1 MAPKKSSHL
10 GPACALVALAF
21 IWGYNWV
28 VMKVALLDAP
38 PMTFTALRSLLSAA
52 VMFVVLLVLR
62 QPPRPVRGWSLVLL
76 GLLQTTG
83 FVGFTA
89 LALETGAAGKSAVL
103 AYTMPF
109 WTLLMTG
116 PLLGEWMP
124 RSQWPAVAL
133 AVAGL
138 VGILSPWTGSLVGA
152 ASLFSLGAAWV
163 WAISNIVA
171 KRMRLHGS
179 ELLNVTA
186 WQTLYGGI
194 CLGALAL
201 LTDGEPV
208 RFTVGFSLAL
218 AYNVFLSTAL
228 AWLLWLYALNT
239 MSAVASGFAVL
250 GVPVVAI
257 GAAWLQLGERPTG
270 AEAIGMLLIV
280 IALAWLSVSGA
291 RQSAREVAGG

>member
-1 MAPKKSSHL
+1 MMPKTSDRL
-10 GPACALVALAF
+10 GPAIALVALAF

-28 VMKVALLDAP
+28 VMKVALVYAP

-52 VMFVVLLVLR
+52 VLFAVLLVLR
-62 QPPRPVRGWSLVLL
+62 RPLRPVRGWSLVLL

-133 AVAGL
+133 AVLGL
-138 VGILSPWTGSLVGA
+138 VGILSPWNESLGGA

-171 KRMRLHGS
+171 KRMQLHGG

-186 WQTLYGGI
+186 WQTLYGGVCI
-194 CLGALAL
+194 GVLAL
-201 LTDGEPV
+201 FADSEPV
-208 RFTVGFSLAL
+208 RFTVGFSMAL
-218 AYNVFLSTAL
+218 AFNVFFATAL
-228 AWLLWLYALNT
+228 AWLLWLYALNK
-239 MSAVASGFAVL
+239 MSAAASGLAVL

-257 GAAWLQLGERPTG
+257 AAAWLQLGERPTPG
-270 AEAIGMLLIV
+270 ESAGMLLIV
-280 IALAWLSVSGA
+280 VALAWLSVAGS
-291 RQSAREVAGG
+291 RQPAREVAGG

>member
-1 MAPKKSSHL
+1 MTAKTSDRL
-10 GPACALVALAF
+10 GPAIALVALAF

-28 VMKVALLDAP
+28 VMKVALENASP
-38 PMTFTALRSLLSAA
+38 VNFTALRSLLSAA
-52 VMFVVLLVLR
+52 VMFAVLIMLR
-62 QPPRPVRGWSLVLL
+62 RPLRPVRGWSLVLL

-116 PLLGEWMP
+116 PLLGERMP

-138 VGILSPWTGSLVGA
+138 VGILSPWS
-152 ASLFSLGAAWV
+152 ASLGIAAGLYSLGAAWA
-163 WAISNIVA
+163 WAISNVVA
-171 KRMRLHGS
+171 KRMRLDGS

-194 CLGALAL
+194 CLGVLAL
-201 LTDGEPV
+201 FADNEPM
-208 RFTVGFSLAL
+208 RFTFGFTLAL
-218 AYNVFLSTAL
+218 IFNVVFATAL
-228 AWLLWLYALNT
+228 AWLLWLYALNK
-239 MSAVASGFAVL
+239 MSAAASGLAIL

-257 GAAWLQLGERPTG
+257 AAAWLQLGERPTPG
-270 AEAIGMLLIV
+270 EAAGMLLIV
-280 IALAWLSVSGA
+280 VALAWLSVAGS
-291 RQSAREVAGG
+291 RSSTREVAGG

>member
-1 MAPKKSSHL
+1 MAPTTSDRF
-10 GPACALVALAF
+10 GPASALVALAF

-28 VMKVALLDAP
+28 VMKVALADAP

-52 VMFVVLLVLR
+52 VMFVVLVALR
-62 QPPRPVRGWSLVLL
+62 RPLMPVRGWSLVLL

-138 VGILSPWTGSLVGA
+138 VGILSPWNESLAGA
-152 ASLFSLGAAWV
+152 ASLYSLGAAWA

-171 KRMRLHGS
+171 KRMKLGGG

-186 WQTLYGGI
+186 WQTLYGGA
-194 CLGALAL
+194 CLGVLAL
-201 LTDGEPV
+201 LVDSEPV
-208 RFTVGFSLAL
+208 RFSVDFSLAL
-218 AYNVFLSTAL
+218 AFNVFFATAL
-228 AWLLWLYALNT
+228 AWLLWLYALNK
-239 MSAVASGFAVL
+239 MSAAASGLAVL

-257 GAAWLQLGERPTG
+257 AAAWFQLDERPTLS
-270 AEAIGMLLIV
+270 EATGMLLIV
-280 IALAWLSVSGA
+280 VALGWLSVSGT
-291 RQSAREVAGG
+291 RQSARGIAGG